1 VQTVKR
7 ISFGVFDEVTHKVF
21 GQGII
26 ESIDGD
32 VLKISFADRSRTM
45 SLKAMLKIK
54 IIQKA

>member
-1 VQTVKR
+1 MKTVQRT
-7 ISFGVFDEVTHKVF
+7 SFRVYDEVTHKVF

-32 VLKISFADRSRTM
+32 VLKISFADCLRTM

-54 IIQKA
+54 VIKK